1 MFHEVPQENE
11 LKVHSNTISVNILPQ
26 TKVGPNE
33 KRLQTS
39 VVSSL
44 KAEEEPVKHTHISL
58 SLSFSL
64 FLSHSQFASF
74 HRALKTR
81 NTESQGF
88 IFGAKFRQNVKNK
101 R

>member
-11 LKVHSNTISVNILPQ
+11 LTVHSNTISVNILPQ
-26 TKVGPNE
+26 NVGPNE
-33 KRLQTS
+33 KRLQSS

-58 SLSFSL
+58 SLS
-64 FLSHSQFASF
+64 HSQFAAF
-74 HRALKTR
+74 HRVLKTR

-88 IFGAKFRQNVKNK
+88 IFGAKFRQNVKK
-101 R
+101 